1 MQLLTFTSI
10 NEQVQDM
17 IPRLQ
22 SVKQGS
28 APCHLAEEFR
38 IGRKA
43 QTRLHYMM
51 PQGGLSDDQYEH
63 LCVLIRQLFREGSI
77 YCDFELSVLVPEAVA
92 LLLCNTCQMTYN
104 EALKYM
110 GGVGW
115 SKALKSANVFISHN
129 CRT

>member
-22 SVKQGS
+22 AVKQGS
-28 APCHLAEEFR
+28 APCHWAEEFR
-38 IGRKA
+38 SGRKA
-43 QTRLHYMM
+43 QTRLRYMM
-51 PQGGLSDDQYEH
+51 PQGGLSNDQYEH
-63 LCVLIRQLFREGSI
+63 LCVLIRQLFGEGSI

-92 LLLCNTCQMTYN
+92 LLLYNTCQMTYN

-110 GGVGW
+110 GVSW
-115 SKALKSANVFISHN
+115 SAA
-129 CRT
+129 